1 MKIYPYLRLLWLALA
16 ASALLNLTALSD
28 FTSLL
33 LVANVLNLVCFGLI
47 AYVLYRLADES
58 ALFSRAFPARLFS
71 IALVGLAL
79 VCTRFAPENQM
90 LLNFLSL
97 LSLAG
102 SVASLLSDYYMYW
115 GLDERVI
122 SCGYGFPARRIRWCL
137 YAPLLGAFIASFLL
151 LAGMLA
157 ACTLIQLACQFVP
170 VVLIWQYMKAVRERE
185 DNPLAF

>member
-1 MKIYPYLRLLWLALA
+1 MKIYPYLRLLWIALA
-16 ASALLNLTALSD
+16 GSALLNLTALSD
-28 FTSLL
+28 FMPLL
-33 LVANVLNLVCFGLI
+33 LVANVLNLACYGLI
-47 AYVLYRLADES
+47 AYVLYRLSDES
-58 ALFSRAFPARLFS
+58 VLFSRAFPARLFA
-71 IALVGLAL
+71 IALIVLAL

-122 SCGYGFPARRIRWCL
+122 SCGYAFPARRIRWCL

-157 ACTLIQLACQFVP
+157 ICVLIQLVCQFVP

-185 DNPLAF
+185 ENPLTF